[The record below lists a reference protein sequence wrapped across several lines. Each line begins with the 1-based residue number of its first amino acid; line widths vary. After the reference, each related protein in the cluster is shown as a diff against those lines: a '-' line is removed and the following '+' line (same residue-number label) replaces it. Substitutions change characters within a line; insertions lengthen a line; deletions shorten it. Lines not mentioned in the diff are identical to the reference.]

1 MKESIFAT
9 GVKTQA
15 TSDSEPAAAAVTL
28 YLVDDTAE
36 QWVGNDNAVIE
47 IVDNTHGHDHY
58 VMKKTAE
65 AEWSAK
71 LPATAQNITFNR
83 LSPDKSEQWNS
94 WSAGGRDRNN
104 TYLAQGHEY
113 GVWDIIEEEP
123 EETDANEKDI
133 ALK

>member
-58 VMKKTAE
+58 VMKK
-65 AEWSAK
+65 
-71 LPATAQNITFNR
+71 
-83 LSPDKSEQWNS
+83 NS
-94 WSAGGRDRNN
+94 GGRMERQASG
-104 TYLAQGHEY
+104 YSPEY
-113 GVWDIIEEEP
+113 NVQSSESR
-123 EETDANEKDI
+123 
-133 ALK
+133 